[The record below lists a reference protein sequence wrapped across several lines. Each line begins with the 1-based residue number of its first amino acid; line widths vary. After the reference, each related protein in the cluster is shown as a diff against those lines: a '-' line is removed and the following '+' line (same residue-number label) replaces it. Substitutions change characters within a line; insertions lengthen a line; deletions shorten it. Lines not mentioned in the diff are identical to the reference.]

1 MKKKNIHNPTDILA
15 YVAKLANKLEDEGK
29 LQYEFGKF
37 IHIITEY
44 ALTKAKTFEEIDA
57 FAMGVLV
64 QF

>member
-1 MKKKNIHNPTDILA
+1 MKKLTNCSQNDILA
-15 YVAKLANKLEDEGK
+15 YVAILANKLEDEGK